1 MDLKTKLLNFKGQEI
16 VVPSSTWPCGE
27 ALFKE
32 KVGEDW
38 SNKHTPGIIQK
49 VKLRASRNGFSVRKV
64 QFDVNFPV
72 TGQLVVV
79 DIDYILEYFEDRPLG
94 DRMLIKQE
102 LQKEADRAVAR
113 KKSKLPNSN
122 SSINRP
128 EISNSPE
135 QVSNFGMVHLKCTI
149 SSTTP

>member
-1 MDLKTKLLNFKGQEI
+1 MLIRNDTYAYTYAKLVAIGKKQKHNQQTNFNKSKMDLKTKLLNFKGQEI
-16 VVPSSTWPCGE
+16 VVPCSTWPCGE

-72 TGQLVVV
+72 AGQLVVV
-79 DIDYILEYFEDRPLG
+79 DIDYILEWENILLSQFFFTFCL
-94 DRMLIKQE
+94 
-102 LQKEADRAVAR
+102 
-113 KKSKLPNSN
+113 N
-122 SSINRP
+122 
-128 EISNSPE
+128 
-135 QVSNFGMVHLKCTI
+135 
-149 SSTTP
+149 